1 MKRTIF
7 SPKAMS
13 PEALRDGAMRA
24 RGRFYAGRSI
34 LSRATRGARHWGPR
48 PTGLMLLANLLSRRE
63 IARKQA
69 RALSSQAPAPT
80 IPEAAE

>member
-1 MKRTIF
+1 
-7 SPKAMS
+7 MS

-24 RGRFYAGRSI
+24 RRRFYGTGSI
-34 LSRATRGARHWGPR
+34 LSRAARGLRPWGARS
-48 PTGLMLLANLLSRRE
+48 TGLMLLANLLSRRE

-69 RALSSQAPAPT
+69 RALSSETPLAA